1 MAKREDFSD
10 FVTPQVE
17 VKNNF
22 DLKEPQVV
30 VSNSS
35 SKVPLKEVQEEEEED
50 SSLEEVVTA
59 KDFDSF
65 LNSAKFMKTF
75 ENVNLD
81 KSSITTLAIYKS
93 NIDAVN
99 LLLSML
105 SSKKIG
111 KGELVNMIIAN
122 FFKKYSKEIKE
133 AYKLYTL
140 NRTLAMFD

>member
-22 DLKEPQVV
+22 DLKEPKEE
-30 VSNSS
+30 VSN
-35 SKVPLKEVQEEEEED
+35 KTPLKTVQEETEAD
-50 SSLEEVVTA
+50 TSLEEISAA
-59 KDFDSF
+59 KDFDTF
-65 LNSAKFMKTF
+65 LDSAKFMKAF

-81 KSSITTLAIYKS
+81 KSSVTTLAIYKS

-99 LLLSML
+99 LLSSML
-105 SSKKIG
+105 SSRKIG
-111 KGELVNMIIAN
+111 KGELVNMIITN
-122 FFKKYSKEIKE
+122 FFKKHNKEIKE

>member
-22 DLKEPQVV
+22 DLSEPQAV
-30 VSNSS
+30 VSNGG
-35 SKVPLKEVQEEEEED
+35 KAPLKTVQEEVED
-50 SSLEEVVTA
+50 DTSLEEVSTA
-59 KDFDSF
+59 KDFDAF

-81 KSSITTLAIYKS
+81 KSSVTTLAIYKS

-99 LLLSML
+99 LLSSML
-105 SSKKIG
+105 SGKKIG
-111 KGELVNMIIAN
+111 KGDLVNMIITS
-122 FFKKYSKEIKE
+122 FFKKHSKEIKE
-133 AYKLYTL
+133 AYRLYTL
-140 NRTLAMFD
+140 NHTFAMFD

>member
-22 DLKEPQVV
+22 DLKEPKEEVI
-30 VSNSS
+30 N
-35 SKVPLKEVQEEEEED
+35 KAPLKTVQEETEADTSEEI
-50 SSLEEVVTA
+50 SA
-59 KDFDSF
+59 IKDFDTF
-65 LNSAKFMKTF
+65 LDTAKFMKAF

-81 KSSITTLAIYKS
+81 KSSVTTLAIYKS

-99 LLLSML
+99 LLSSML
-105 SSKKIG
+105 SSRKIG
-111 KGELVNMIIAN
+111 KGELVNMIITN
-122 FFKKYSKEIKE
+122 FFKKHSKEIKE